1 MSGRTRLMKEMKE
14 SARDGDPTIALA
26 PDGENLYRWS
36 ATLRGPEET
45 PFETGTFVV
54 RFVVPESYPL
64 APPKASFVTK
74 IFHPN
79 VHFKTGEICL
89 DVLKDQWSPAWTL
102 HSVCRAIL
110 ALMRD
115 PEPDSPLNCD
125 AGNMLRARD
134 DIAYWSMARMYT
146 RREAGGV
153 VQKDP
158 YWPPIRPD
166 RELEDWEREKIER
179 EKRGGDGASGSGS
192 GNGAR
197 AAAEAGAAGTSASG
211 GVNVDGASG
220 SGSTAAAA
228 PTTTMTTTTTMTAT
242 TAGRAA
248 AAAGVDARAA
258 AAAAAAARFEASRA
272 KAAEIS
278 PAEDARG

>member
-14 SARDGDPTIALA
+14 SARDGDPSIVLA

-79 VHFKTGEICL
+79 VHFRTGEICL

-146 RREAGGV
+146 LREAGGV
-153 VQKDP
+153 IPKDP

-179 EKRGGDGASGSGS
+179 EKRGGDGASGSGRGS
-192 GNGAR
+192 DAC
-197 AAAEAGAAGTSASG
+197 AAAEGGAAGTSASG
-211 GVNVDGASG
+211 GVNVDCASGG
-220 SGSTAAAA
+220 SGSITAGAVTTPTTTAAA
-228 PTTTMTTTTTMTAT
+228 TTA
-242 TAGRAA
+242 AGRAA

-258 AAAAAAARFEASRA
+258 AAAAATARFEASRA
-272 KAAEIS
+272 KAAEIF